1 MLIKLRDV
9 GDTRAL
15 LDDSRRHLSAI
26 PAVDELYVGQPCS
39 VGRTGVDLDWDVAV
53 IVGFADRG
61 AYEAYLAHPEH
72 IRLISA
78 WKPRFEWIRVH
89 DALEELE
96 TEPAGG
102 EAPQPAD

>member
-9 GDTRAL
+9 ADTGAL
-15 LDDSRRHLSAI
+15 LADTQQHLSAV
-26 PAVDELYVGQPCS
+26 PEVSALYIGRPFP

-89 DALEELE
+89 DALEVSD
-96 TEPAGG
+96 
-102 EAPQPAD
+102 QPAD